1 MRFQVGDHVSVV
13 TEFGLYNDSIHE
25 GDTGKV
31 FVFLMKDSFKKS
43 VYYRYLKDQE
53 EIIEELNEI
62 KSDEVNSFLGI

>member
-1 MRFQVGDHVSVV
+1 MHIRF
-13 TEFGLYNDSIHE
+13 FDSKS
-25 GDTGKV
+25 G
-31 FVFLMKDSFKKS
+31 FFKKS